1 YTESGAGALNLNVDR
16 QDTESL
22 QGYIG
27 GRLYYTWNTGKS
39 SVMPTIHAS
48 YGHEFLRGG
57 QSITSRLAQGSSP
70 FSIETQSP
78 DRNFFLCGAGVSMFL
93 MNGASFHLRYNA
105 QITTDKYVAHGI
117 KGIARLSF

>member
-1 YTESGAGALNLNVDR
+1 LNLNVDS

-27 GRLYYTWNTGKS
+27 GRLYYRWDTGTS
-39 SVMPTIHAS
+39 SVMPGIHAS
-48 YGHEFLRGG
+48 YGHEFLRGS
-57 QSITSRLAQGSSP
+57 QSVTSRLAQGSSP

-78 DRNFFLCGAGVSMFL
+78 DKNFFLGGAGLSMFL
-93 MNGASFHLRYNA
+93 SSGASFHLGYNV
-105 QITTDKYVAHGI
+105 QITMDKYIAHGI